1 MARPLRIRGRDISL
15 SIDHGRAHRWEKGSA
30 MTWDMVLVTVTLF
43 TVLLSIVLLVL
54 ISRIW
59 QGETSRKLNRDPQH
73 ARLRASRSDEI
84 QKVSGQQGSL
94 A

>member
-15 SIDHGRAHRWEKGSA
+15 SIDDGRAHLWEKENA
-30 MTWDMVLVTVTLF
+30 MTWGMSLAMLI
-43 TVLLSIVLLVL
+43 TVLLSIILLVL

-59 QGETSRKLNRDPQH
+59 QGEPPRKLNRDPQH
-73 ARLRASRSDEI
+73 ERFRASRSHEI
-84 QKVSGQQGSL
+84 QKVGEWESTL